1 VIAWY
6 DPGLQVPSDPPRRAS
21 YRALQSWYRETVL
34 GVEPGWHPSGR
45 LLGSLL
51 PKPRELDGLNFLD
64 AQIAGYAKRRAW
76 QVQQDG
82 GTLEV
87 GRLRRNML
95 SSMPLCFNLF
105 GKLHAERSAAAKALS
120 AVLGLDIADIDEVL
134 VEHAPPAA
142 KQLLGDRT
150 AFDAF
155 LTYTT
160 ATGAKGFVGVETKYT
175 EPFSRVRYPASRY
188 QHNPAYRLAGF
199 HRDAA
204 DRLARPVTN
213 QLWRNALLAAATRE
227 TGGYQLGHA
236 VVIAGQDDHTAQRAV
251 AAVSAELDQP
261 DALLRWVSLER
272 LIEHCQLQ
280 PSLAGWAAE
289 FRRRYL
295 DLAPVAKY
303 RLTAKMQLATE

>member
-175 EPFSRVRYPASRY
+175 EPFSRGRA
-188 QHNPAYRLAGF
+188 
-199 HRDAA
+199 
-204 DRLARPVTN
+204 VTN

-251 AAVSAELDQP
+251 VAVSAELDQP
-261 DALLRWVSLER
+261 DALLRWVSLEP
-272 LIEHCQLQ
+272 LVEHCQLP

>member
-120 AVLGLDIADIDEVL
+120 ALLGLDIADIDEVL

-160 ATGAKGFVGVETKYT
+160 ATGAKGLWAWRPST
-175 EPFSRVRYPASRY
+175 PSRSAE
-188 QHNPAYRLAGF
+188 AGPSPTSCGAT
-199 HRDAA
+199 RC
-204 DRLARPVTN
+204 
-213 QLWRNALLAAATRE
+213 WRRQPGKPAATS
-227 TGGYQLGHA
+227 
-236 VVIAGQDDHTAQRAV
+236 
-251 AAVSAELDQP
+251 SAM
-261 DALLRWVSLER
+261 RW
-272 LIEHCQLQ
+272 
-280 PSLAGWAAE
+280 
-289 FRRRYL
+289 
-295 DLAPVAKY
+295 
-303 RLTAKMQLATE
+303 

>member
-175 EPFSRVRYPASRY
+175 EPFSRGRARHQPA
-188 QHNPAYRLAGF
+188 
-199 HRDAA
+199 
-204 DRLARPVTN
+204 V
-213 QLWRNALLAAATRE
+213 
-227 TGGYQLGHA
+227 
-236 VVIAGQDDHTAQRAV
+236 AQRA
-251 AAVSAELDQP
+251 AGGGNP
-261 DALLRWVSLER
+261 GNRR
-272 LIEHCQLQ
+272 LPARPCGGDRRARRPHHQ
-280 PSLAGWAAE
+280 AGS
-289 FRRRYL
+289 RRGPCRASPARC
-295 DLAPVAKY
+295 APPVGIA
-303 RLTAKMQLATE
+303 